1 MAERRRDK
9 RDCTCFVPYC
19 NSGYLSCKEAR
30 SLFRVPADV
39 VKREAWS
46 RLIKRADREL
56 NDASAVCDLHFEAH
70 FIERTFKTTI
80 NEEVVE
86 FERDRPQ
93 LAKDALPT
101 IFPGAPTYISKRLT
115 KKKKEQSICH
125 QCEEHKKDVD
135 CALALNK
142 LVKIEVRSEG
152 NAATVEV
159 HLQGRKWQ
167 QQQIVTREEAE
178 ALLDHVDKFSLCCG
192 ADLEPLSGDCSSF
205 NGKFFSKNCTITT
218 KEGPATA
225 CIQCKYQRKLIL
237 NQLSRR
243 RCPKRRAAKTNFLRS
258 LRRMKAKFTKVK
270 MTLSQM
276 KAKNEQVPEELL
288 FEKIKGLPQ
297 KQQAA
302 VRTCFEAA
310 CRKSK
315 KGMKYGEEWLLECI
329 LMRMRSPKLYEHL
342 RRQDILTLPGRTC
355 LNKAAQHFK
364 SSFGFNPNVFTALKE
379 NVKELDGFNRHGVV
393 VFDEIKVSEPIDVKP
408 SGCLDGFVDLGQFQ
422 NQKSGKELADHGLVI
437 VVQPFTGSATS
448 IRSKCPHV
456 VDDTRALHFF
466 SDFPHLLKNVRN
478 AFLQKGYETPKG
490 RVHADFIKEAWK
502 EDNKNV
508 TLKVMPHTSRV
519 HLYSTSF
526 EKMRVAPALPI
537 FSEEVLKGLFFLQE
551 TH

>member
-9 RDCTCFVPYC
+9 RDHTCFVPYC
-19 NSGYLSCKEAR
+19 NSGYRSCKKAR

-80 NEEVVE
+80 NGEVVE
-86 FERDRPQ
+86 IERDRLQ
-93 LAKDALPT
+93 LAKDALAA
-101 IFPGAPTYISKRLT
+101 IFPGAPIYITKRLP
-115 KKKKEQSICH
+115 KKRKERSICDQVLPAAKRSRKKLSESSPPPIEDLEAQVSSIDSVEVSGSLSFSGLKTFH
-125 QCEEHKKDVD
+125 EWSEIHLPNSGGPFVYAQCEEHEKDVD
-135 CALALNK
+135 SALALKK

-152 NAATVEV
+152 NVATVEV

-167 QQQIVTREEAE
+167 QQQIATREEAE

-192 ADLEPLSGDCSSF
+192 ASLEPLSGECSSF

-218 KEGPATA
+218 KEGTATA
-225 CIQCKYQRKLIL
+225 CIHCKYQRKLIL
-237 NQLSRR
+237 SQLSRR
-243 RCPKRRAAKTNFLRS
+243 RCPERRAAKTNVRRS
-258 LRRMKAKFTKVK
+258 LRRMKARFTKVK

-288 FEKIKGLPQ
+288 LEKIKGLPQ

-329 LMRMRSPKLYEHL
+329 LMRMRSPKLYEDL
-342 RRQDILTLPGRTC
+342 RRQDILTSPGRTC

-364 SSFGFNPNVFTALKE
+364 SGFGFNPNVFTALKE
-379 NVKELDGFNRHGVV
+379 KVKELDGFNRHGVV
-393 VFDEIKVSEPIDVKP
+393 V
-408 SGCLDGFVDLGQFQ
+408 CRL
-422 NQKSGKELADHGLVI
+422 
-437 VVQPFTGSATS
+437 
-448 IRSKCPHV
+448 R
-456 VDDTRALHFF
+456 
-466 SDFPHLLKNVRN
+466 RN
-478 AFLQKGYETPKG
+478 
-490 RVHADFIKEAWK
+490 
-502 EDNKNV
+502 
-508 TLKVMPHTSRV
+508 
-519 HLYSTSF
+519 
-526 EKMRVAPALPI
+526 
-537 FSEEVLKGLFFLQE
+537 
-551 TH
+551 